1 MLSLI
6 DYYDRV
12 IIPAVTATKITWLG
26 RDEAEEKFD
35 ERMATYREI
44 GLILDKLILLFEY
57 GGKYAPLAAAELA
70 GELDW

>member
-1 MLSLI
+1 MLILI
-6 DYYDRV
+6 EYHKRF
-12 IIPAVTATKITWLG
+12 IIPAVTATKIMWLG

>member
-1 MLSLI
+1 MLILI
-6 DYYDRV
+6 KYHERF
-12 IIPAVTATKITWLG
+12 IIPAVTATKIMWLG
-26 RDEAEEKFD
+26 RDEEEEKFD

>member
-1 MLSLI
+1 MFNLNK
-6 DYYDRV
+6 YHERF
-12 IIPAVTATKITWLG
+12 IIPAVTATKIMWLG
-26 RDEAEEKFD
+26 RDEEEEKFD

>member
-1 MLSLI
+1 M
-6 DYYDRV
+6 
-12 IIPAVTATKITWLG
+12 WLG
-26 RDEAEEKFD
+26 RDEEEEKFD